1 MPTQLIYAVKRLFTE
16 GRELPNWRLSVVRG
30 IPARLII
37 RNDTHDGE
45 NLRSRRTLCA
55 TLLDPASG
63 QPIPEF
69 PTMYDVQLLSMTSDE
84 LILAGIERIDGLNP
98 IHYAQCWLATPIE
111 LAITPEWSPGNP

>member
-1 MPTQLIYAVKRLFTE
+1 MRCDEHLRQNAPEVANRSHSLPDCSFDMPCRAAGIYSVKRLFTE

-45 NLRSRRTLCA
+45 NLRSRRTLRA
-55 TLLDPASG
+55 TLFDPASG

-84 LILAGIERIDGLNP
+84 LVL
-98 IHYAQCWLATPIE
+98 T
-111 LAITPEWSPGNP
+111 